1 MFLGHYAVALGA
13 KRAAPTI
20 SLGALILAAQ
30 WTDLLWPVLLLLGV
44 ERVAVQP
51 GATALSPL
59 DFQHYPITHSLLG
72 VALWGALFAVL
83 GARRARAARPGV
95 ILGLVVVSHWVLDLL
110 VHRPD
115 LPIVPGGV
123 RLGLGLWNVPPVA
136 VILEGGL
143 FVLGLVIYLRATRP
157 TDRIGSAALWTFAL
171 GLALVYAVSLL
182 GPAPRD
188 SAAIAA
194 AALAAWL
201 FVPWG
206 YWIDRHRRAA

>member
-20 SLGALILAAQ
+20 SLGTWILAAQ
-30 WTDLLWPVLLLLGV
+30 WTDLLWPLLLLLGV

-51 GATALSPL
+51 GTAALSPL

-72 VALWGALFAVL
+72 AALWGALFAVVY
-83 GARRARAARPGV
+83 ARRARAARRGV

-115 LPIVPGGV
+115 LPITPGGIRV
-123 RLGLGLWNVPPVA
+123 GLGLWNVPPIA
-136 VILEGGL
+136 VTLEGGL
-143 FVLGLVIYLRATRP
+143 FLLGLVLYLRATRP
-157 TDRIGSAALWTFAL
+157 TDRIGSAALGAFVL
-171 GLALVYAVSLL
+171 VLILVYAASLL

-188 SAAIAA
+188 STAIAV